1 MEKLLNSISTRLKY
15 IFSNTNN
22 KYIDHQLEIIEEKLT
37 PIKEH
42 TIKTQELLDDECDRI
57 LKVIDLMKRV
67 NGETNMVYKKMDEL
81 AGYIAEIKTEY
92 FK

>member
-22 KYIDHQLEIIEEKLT
+22 KYIDCQLSIIEEKLV
-37 PIKEH
+37 PIKDH
-42 TIKTQELLDDECDRI
+42 TIKTQELLNDECDRI
-57 LKVIDLMKRV
+57 LNVIKFMKRV

-81 AGYIAEIKTEY
+81 AGYVAEIKTEY